1 MQNLTG
7 WYMIKKKG
15 KHIYD
20 RKWDGVVENR
30 KYKARI
36 IDKKI
41 DEYLQIFGAVCIE
54 GPKWCGKTWT
64 AAYHSNSEIYL
75 GDPEGNFQNRKLAE
89 MSPSLVLDGNLPR
102 LIDEWQEVPA
112 LWDAV
117 RHRVDQTT
125 KKGQFLLT
133 GSATP
138 NHKGILHSG
147 AGRIARLRMRPMSLF
162 EAGKSSGMVSLEK
175 LCHND
180 MDPVMTGEVDLREI
194 IEYIVR
200 GGWPANVDMDL
211 TQAAYLPAEYL
222 EAVLEDDIYR
232 MDGIKRDISKMK
244 LLLRSLARNE
254 STTATNKSLKNDV
267 KETDYEDIDLD
278 TIATYLDIF
287 TRLFLIDNQ
296 PPFSA
301 KIRSSVRVKQAEKRH
316 LSDPSLACA
325 LLQATPEKLL
335 GDLETLG
342 FLFEALCERDLKIY
356 GESFGAGLYH
366 YQDYRN
372 REIDAVLELKD
383 GEWCAFEIKLGA
395 NQIEEAARNLLKID
409 TEIAR
414 EGGRRA
420 KVLCVISG
428 LSNAAYRREDGVY
441 VVPITALRE

>member
-1 MQNLTG
+1 MDDNQ
-7 WYMIKKKG
+7 KKK
-15 KHIYD
+15 
-20 RKWDGVVENR
+20 N
-30 KYKARI
+30 YKPRV
-36 IDKKI
+36 I
-41 DEYLQIFGAVCIE
+41 DERIEAYLQTFGAVCIE

-64 AAYHSNSEIYL
+64 SSYHSNSSIYL
-75 GDPEGNFQNRKLAE
+75 GDPDGNFQNRRLAE
-89 MSPSLVLDGNLPR
+89 MAPSVVLEGEAPR

-117 RHRVDQTT
+117 RHKVDQKTE
-125 KKGQFLLT
+125 KGQFILT

-162 EAGKSSGMVSLEK
+162 ESGNSSGVVSLEK
-175 LCHND
+175 LCDHGLA
-180 MDPVMTGEVDLREI
+180 PVMTGEVELKKLIDYI
-194 IEYIVR
+194 IR
-200 GGWPANVDMDL
+200 GGWPANMELDL
-211 TQAAYLPAEYL
+211 EQAALLPAQYL
-222 EAVLEDDIYR
+222 NAVLEDDIYR
-232 MDGIKRDISKMK
+232 LDGIKRDLSKMK

-254 STTATNKSLKNDV
+254 STTATNKSLRNDV
-267 KETDYEDIDLD
+267 KEADREDIDLD
-278 TIATYLDIF
+278 TISVYLDIF

-296 PPFSA
+296 PPFAA

-316 LSDPSLACA
+316 FSDPSLACA
-325 LLQATPEKLL
+325 LLKATSEKLL

-356 GESFGAGLYH
+356 GEAFGAGLYH

-395 NQIEEAARNLLKID
+395 SQIEEAAGNLLKID
-409 TEIAR
+409 KEIEK
-414 EGGRRA
+414 EGGKRP
-420 KVLCVISG
+420 KILCVVCG